1 LKNSIKT
8 SEVSQTSEVW
18 FYKGEKMKTY
28 KHLYPLVCDFEN
40 IYLAY
45 RKARKGKRGRVGPAQ
60 FERVQDDELL
70 KIQEELQ
77 TFTYQPDPYHSFY
90 IHDPKKRLISAAPFR
105 DRVVHH
111 ALCRVIEPI
120 WERRFIHDTYANR
133 LGKGTHRALDRTQEF
148 ARQYRYFLQCDVK
161 QFFPSIDHMVL
172 RKEFARLIHDNDLL
186 WLCDQVLQSGMGVL
200 SEEYDMVYFD
210 GDNLLAANRPR
221 GLPIGNLTSQFWANV
236 YLNQFDHFVK
246 RELKCRAYIRYVD
259 DFLLFSDNK
268 RELTD
273 WRKAIIQQLAELRL
287 TLHEQC
293 AQVFPTFT
301 GIPFLGFRVH
311 PDHRLLK
318 TRKAIHF
325 RRKLKRLLLN
335 YSNGLLDVQKLHQTI
350 QSWIHYAGYGDT
362 WGLRRSVL
370 GGVTL

>member
-1 LKNSIKT
+1 
-8 SEVSQTSEVW
+8 
-18 FYKGEKMKTY
+18 MKTY

-40 IYLAY
+40 IYLAW
-45 RKARKGKRGRVGPAQ
+45 RKARKGKRGRAQPAQ

-70 KIQEELQ
+70 RIQEELQ
-77 TFTYQPDPYHSFY
+77 TFTYKPGAYHSFH

-120 WERRFIHDTYANR
+120 WESRFIHDTYANR
-133 LGKGTHRALDRTQEF
+133 IGKGTHRALDRTQEF
-148 ARQYRYFLQCDVK
+148 ARRYTYFLQCDVK
-161 QFFPSIDHMVL
+161 QFFPSIDHAIL
-172 RKEFARLIHDNDLL
+172 RDEFARLIRDEGVL
-186 WLCDQVLQSGMGVL
+186 WLCDQVLQSGVGVL
-200 SEEYDMVYFD
+200 ADEYEMVYFD
-210 GDNLLAANRPR
+210 GDDPSTGSGQGLFAANRPR

-236 YLNQFDHFVK
+236 YLNGFDHFVK

-259 DFLLFSDNK
+259 DFLLFSDDK
-268 RELTD
+268 RELAG
-273 WRKAIIQQLAELRL
+273 WREAIIDKLAELRL
-287 TLHEQC
+287 TLHEEC
-293 AQVFPTFT
+293 AQIFPTVT

-325 RRKLKRLLLN
+325 RRKLKHLLHG
-335 YSNGLLDVQKLHQTI
+335 YANGSIELPKLQQTL
-350 QSWIHYAGYGDT
+350 QSWIHYVSYGDT
-362 WGLRRSVL
+362 WGLRRSIL